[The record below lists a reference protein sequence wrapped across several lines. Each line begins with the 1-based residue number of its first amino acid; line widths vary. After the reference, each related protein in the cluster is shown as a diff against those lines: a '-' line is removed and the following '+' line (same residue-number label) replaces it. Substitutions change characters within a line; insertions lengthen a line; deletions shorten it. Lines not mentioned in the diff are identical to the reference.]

1 MANEFR
7 AQAGLG
13 DLFLERGDACPA
25 AASRPLSL
33 WESGHAWLVEDGA
46 IDVLAARHD
55 SGRIT
60 SAYRHFVRL
69 ETGQLAFSV
78 DESGHGMKLVAK
90 GLPGS
95 RLRRLT
101 YECLLDALAEGDDG
115 DAIRAELDR
124 HVDFWIES
132 LSAAVSGEMEGV
144 PAMELR
150 LRPGPMTGCGVASP
164 GHGVAWLAAGGIEA
178 AFLDLADTGGR
189 DLVPVSRDAWIRLH
203 GEETFDC
210 MTTAELD
217 GRQLLDDGLPGFHE
231 ILLEA
236 ESLGRRLLLV
246 DEANLQAAQATRRRD
261 DKARA
266 RTSLEALHSPGLRSA
281 KNGSAMA
288 EALRMIGR
296 REGFEIRVPAVPR
309 GEDPSLDGI
318 CDASALRKRKVRLRA
333 SGRWWLGDSGAMLAI
348 RREDGQPLAL
358 LPGMAGRYRVADP
371 STGDSR
377 LADGST
383 AASFR
388 EVHCLY
394 PGLTDGRAD
403 GTAGLRDLFRAGACG
418 VAGDVAV
425 LVLTGIAAG
434 TLALTPAFVVSRL
447 AAAAA
452 PGGNAVPALQLAAIL
467 AGTGALVALL
477 HILRGTALMRVE
489 GRVAARL
496 GALVWDRLLRLGPG
510 FFRGHTA
517 GELSARSLVFQDVRD
532 RVAGVTAD
540 GVLST
545 LFLLPALGLL
555 FLYDAWLGWIALL
568 LSATMIGV
576 TAMFCILMI
585 GPQQRYLETMRR
597 LAGDTQQFLMGI
609 SKLRATAA
617 EDSAFAAWARRY
629 HGHKKAEIRLSMLG
643 EHLAAFGAAVPAL
656 ASAVLFSTVAVR
668 GGVDTADFLAVFT
681 AVMVLC
687 MATVMLGNAARAV
700 AFVKPACDQVRPVL
714 ESPAPARMAG
724 RARAALS
731 GRILVDRASH
741 AYSAGGPKVL
751 EDVSISV
758 KPGELV
764 AIVGESGAGK
774 TTLLRLLLGLE
785 RPQSGAICYDGR
797 DLAQL
802 DFAFVRRQMGV
813 VMQDSSLRPG
823 SVLDNVIG
831 ADGSLT
837 EDDAW
842 RALEQA
848 GVADEIRAM
857 PMGLHTSVGENSA
870 NLSGGQTQRIR
881 MAAALVHK
889 PRILFLDEPTSWL
902 DTRSQALAMKGI
914 EESTSTRIVVAHRL
928 STIRN
933 ADRIHVLHRGRL
945 VQAGSYDELLAAE
958 GKFRDLALRQAA

>member
-1 MANEFR
+1 MANEFS
-7 AQAGLG
+7 AHIGLG
-13 DLFLERGDACPA
+13 ALFVERGDACPA
-25 AASRPLSL
+25 AARRPVSL
-33 WESGHAWLVEDGA
+33 CGSGNVWLVEEGV

-55 SGRIT
+55 SGQMV
-60 SAYRHFVRL
+60 SAYKHFVRL
-69 ETGQLAFSV
+69 EIGRLAFSV
-78 DESGHGMKLVAK
+78 NESNHGMRLVAK

-95 RLRRLT
+95 KLRRLT
-101 YECLLDALAEGDDG
+101 HECLFDALAEGDDA
-115 DAIRAELDR
+115 DAIRAEFGR

-132 LSAAVSGEMEGV
+132 LSSAVSREMEGI
-144 PAMELR
+144 PATELR
-150 LRPGPMTGCGVASP
+150 LRPGSMTGSGVASP
-164 GHGVAWLAAGGIEA
+164 GHGVVWLATGGIEA
-178 AFLDLADTGGR
+178 GFLDLADTGGQE
-189 DLVPVSRDAWIRLH
+189 LVPVSRDAWIRLH
-203 GEETFDC
+203 GEEALEC
-210 MTTAELD
+210 RTTAELD
-217 GRQLLDDGLPGFHE
+217 ARRLLNENLPGFHK
-231 ILLEA
+231 ILFEV
-236 ESLGRRLLLV
+236 ESLGQRLLLV

-266 RTSLEALHSPGLRSA
+266 RTSLEALYSPGLTTA
-281 KNGSAMA
+281 KDGPAMA

-296 REGFEIRVPAVPR
+296 REGFDVRVPAVV
-309 GEDPSLDGI
+309 GGDEPSLDSI
-318 CDASALRKRKVRLRA
+318 CDASMLRKRKVRLKA
-333 SGRWWLGDSGAMLAI
+333 TEQWWFGDSGAMLAI
-348 RREDGQPLAL
+348 RREDGQSLAL
-358 LPGMAGRYRVADP
+358 LPGMAGRYRVANP

-377 LADGST
+377 PADGRT
-383 AASFR
+383 ATSFR

-394 PGLTDGRAD
+394 PGLSDSRAD
-403 GTAGLRDLFRAGACG
+403 GTAGLRSLFRAGCCG
-418 VAGDVAV
+418 VAGDVAI
-425 LVLTGIAAG
+425 LVATGIVAG
-434 TLALTPAFVVSRL
+434 TLALTPAFAVSWL
-447 AAAAA
+447 ATAAAL
-452 PGGNAVPALQLAAIL
+452 GGKAIPALQLAAIL

-496 GALVWDRLLRLGPG
+496 SALVWDRLLRLGAG
-510 FFRGHTA
+510 FFRGQTA

-555 FLYDAWLGWIALL
+555 FLYDAWLGWSALL
-568 LSATMIGV
+568 LSAAMIGV
-576 TAMFCILMI
+576 TAIFCILMI
-585 GPQQRYLETMRR
+585 GPQRRYLETMRR

-609 SKLRATAA
+609 SKLRTTAA

-656 ASAVLFSTVAVR
+656 ASAVLFWTVVVR
-668 GGVDTADFLAVFT
+668 GGVDTADFLAIFT

-687 MATVMLGNAARAV
+687 MTTVMLGNAARAV

-714 ESPAPARMAG
+714 ASPAPARMAG

-731 GRILVDRASH
+731 GRILVDRASY
-741 AYSAGGPKVL
+741 AYSPGGPNVL
-751 EDVSISV
+751 EDVSISA

-785 RPQSGAICYDGR
+785 RPQSGAIYYDGQ

-802 DFAFVRRQMGV
+802 DFAVVRRQMGV
-813 VMQDSSLRPG
+813 VMQDGTLRPC

-831 ADGSLT
+831 ADSRLT

-848 GVADEIRAM
+848 GVADDIRAM

-870 NLSGGQTQRIR
+870 NLSGGQSQRIR
-881 MAAALVHK
+881 MAAALVHR

-914 EESTSTRIVVAHRL
+914 EESTSTRVVIAHRL

-933 ADRIHVLHRGRL
+933 ADRIHVLHRGCL
-945 VQAGSYDELLAAE
+945 VQVGSYDELLAAE
-958 GKFRDLALRQAA
+958 GKFRDLALRQTA